1 MKEIPL
7 KKILDKAGVLLIAI
21 VMILSAVVVT
31 ADTNNGSP
39 KFIVAG
45 AEDIL
50 QSQQTNMF
58 DPDWIHFDDG
68 TNVGAVG
75 IDIGGTFQ
83 FAIRITPTE
92 LVGYDGYEL
101 TVVHWHHGY
110 MSSPP
115 HAGTI
120 IIYDAGTSWKP
131 GSVITSEPFY
141 VPSAGWFDIPL
152 SNPVS
157 IDPSRD
163 IWVSIEV
170 THEEYEFPAGIG
182 PGPVVA
188 GKGGWLSMDGVHWGQ
203 LGIDYPELDHNWNIW
218 AKLETPS
225 EPPAKPQ
232 RPEGPTEG
240 VVGVEHM
247 FSTSTTDPEGD
258 QVSYMWDW
266 SDGTPNEWT
275 EYSDS
280 GKTVNAS
287 HIWTEAGT
295 YAIRV
300 KAKDLHGDESD
311 WSDSKTIYIVEGG
324 PILEIGNISGG
335 LFKVR
340 MTIKN
345 TGDVTATGVN
355 WSITLVGGVLLSGRE
370 TSGRI
375 GIMPAG
381 GETTVGSNFIIGF
394 GKTVVT
400 VTAEKPGISSD
411 IAERDA
417 FVFLF
422 FITLN

>member
-1 MKEIPL
+1 
-7 KKILDKAGVLLIAI
+7 
-21 VMILSAVVVT
+21 
-31 ADTNNGSP
+31 
-39 KFIVAG
+39 
-45 AEDIL
+45 
-50 QSQQTNMF
+50 
-58 DPDWIHFDDG
+58 
-68 TNVGAVG
+68 
-75 IDIGGTFQ
+75 
-83 FAIRITPTE
+83 
-92 LVGYDGYEL
+92 
-101 TVVHWHHGY
+101 
-110 MSSPP
+110 
-115 HAGTI
+115 
-120 IIYDAGTSWKP
+120 
-131 GSVITSEPFY
+131 
-141 VPSAGWFDIPL
+141 
-152 SNPVS
+152 
-157 IDPSRD
+157 
-163 IWVSIEV
+163 
-170 THEEYEFPAGIG
+170 
-182 PGPVVA
+182 
-188 GKGGWLSMDGVHWGQ
+188 
-203 LGIDYPELDHNWNIW
+203 
-218 AKLETPS
+218 
-225 EPPAKPQ
+225 
-232 RPEGPTEG
+232 
-240 VVGVEHM
+240 M

>member
-1 MKEIPL
+1 MGKGRKEEMKEML
-7 KKILDKAGVLLIAI
+7 HKKILKDASVLLIAI

-31 ADTNNGSP
+31 ADTNNESP
-39 KFIVAG
+39 KFIMAG

-101 TVVHWHHGY
+101 TAIRWHHGY
-110 MSSPP
+110 TSSPP

-141 VPSAGWFDIPL
+141 VLSAGWFDIPL

-188 GKGGWLSMDGVHWGQ
+188 GKGGWLSMDGVHWEQ

-335 LFKVR
+335 LFKV
-340 MTIKN
+340 
-345 TGDVTATGVN
+345 A
-355 WSITLVGGVLLSGRE
+355 
-370 TSGRI
+370 
-375 GIMPAG
+375 
-381 GETTVGSNFIIGF
+381 
-394 GKTVVT
+394 
-400 VTAEKPGISSD
+400 
-411 IAERDA
+411 
-417 FVFLF
+417 
-422 FITLN
+422 